1 MRFEPAIS
9 HLEVERAYNCRVQGL
24 FEARQTDNMRV
35 DTISRDC
42 GEFFWKIAW
51 SMFKSG

>member
-1 MRFEPAIS
+1 MGFDPAIS

-24 FEARQTDNMRV
+24 FEARQKDNMHV

-42 GEFFWKIAW
+42 GEIFLKIAW